1 MTIELTEKQQ
11 VLLSRLLK
19 TEINNVTNSA
29 YINAEELNKEYIKE
43 LETLHS
49 LVSPTHLKY

>member
-1 MTIELTEKQQ
+1 MQIELTEKQQ
-11 VLLSRLLK
+11 VILSRLLQ

-29 YINAEELNKEYIKE
+29 YINAEELNREYIKE

-49 LVSPTHLKY
+49 LISPVYLKY

>member
-11 VLLSRLLK
+11 VILSRLLQ
-19 TEINNVTNSA
+19 TEIINVTNSA
-29 YINAEELNKEYIKE
+29 YINAEELNKEHVKE

-49 LVSPTHLKY
+49 LVSPAYLKY

>member
-11 VLLSRLLK
+11 VILSRLLQ
-19 TEINNVTNSA
+19 TEIINVTNSA

-49 LVSPTHLKY
+49 LISPAYLKY